1 TLPAHPGTPSDTL
14 PARPGTPCPPAPGH
28 PAMEAGEQGPV
39 LWDTFQRCFMAGR
52 RLGAFPWEELEQALR
67 HTPDSLLLRTI
78 LQKTILHPL
87 CLTNPPSLQYRRRF
101 LTELIKK
108 HESVAAEPLDEL
120 YDALANVL
128 NSEETT
134 ICHKSYFLPSGDSVT
149 LSENMA
155 IISEGTTGLVT
166 WEAALYLAE
175 WAIENVDIFNNRTIL
190 ELGSGIGLTGLAICK
205 SCFPNKYVFSDHH
218 QRVLQQLKENI
229 RLNGYLLGV
238 EMGNLIKEQRVG
250 ESGGAINP
258 EGVQLSVIELN
269 WDSVTEEQLLELQA
283 DVVIASGKQSPNP

>member
-52 RLGAFPWEELEQALR
+52 RLGAFPWE
-67 HTPDSLLLRTI
+67 
-78 LQKTILHPL
+78 TILHPL